1 MAGFA
6 SWRCDRRFNFSEAWP
21 AKLALFASN
30 PVKGGTIMKRNVWIG
45 AAGLAIL
52 TPALMALPGHSRA
65 AATQSST
72 TAVSIAGPQDQDS
85 GRTKVRRI
93 EIAQDP
99 EVVTIA
105 NDDEGGPSFLG
116 IEAREV
122 TPENVKQYKLPAER
136 GVLVGRVAPDSPA
149 SKAGLKET
157 DVVTEVDGQQVEGA
171 TQFRRMIRE
180 IPAGRTVK
188 LTVWRDGRAQPLS
201 AKLDQ
206 AEELHRV
213 MNGPMPGSFAFRM
226 PEVEVPDMPEVQAMP
241 DGPVGAFDVYDM
253 VVPSMHPRLGIDAE
267 DIGGQLG
274 SFFGVPDDEGVLV
287 RSVNSGSAAEKG
299 GLKAGDVITKF
310 DGERVRSLGELR
322 EKIAAKGETATLTVT
337 RSKAEMTLTVELP
350 AAPAK
355 TRHHAVHST
364 NI

>member
-1 MAGFA
+1 
-6 SWRCDRRFNFSEAWP
+6 
-21 AKLALFASN
+21 
-30 PVKGGTIMKRNVWIG
+30 MKKNIWIG
-45 AAGLAIL
+45 AAGIAVL
-52 TPALMALPGHSRA
+52 TPALMALPGHSQVQDSVTA
-65 AATQSST
+65 KAAT
-72 TAVSIAGPQDQDS
+72 PQTQEG
-85 GRTKVRRI
+85 GRTAVRRI
-93 EIAQDP
+93 EITQDP
-99 EVVTIA
+99 EVISIA

-136 GVLVGRVAPDSPA
+136 GVVVGRVAPDSPA

-157 DVVTEVDGQQVEGA
+157 DVVTEVDGQRVEGA

-188 LTVWRDGRAQPLS
+188 LTVWRDGRAQSLS

-213 MNGPMPGSFAFRM
+213 MSGAMPGSFAFRM
-226 PEVEVPDMPEVQAMP
+226 PDVEVPEMPEVHAMP
-241 DGPVGAFDVYDM
+241 DGPVVAFGDDGVLI
-253 VVPSMHPRLGIDAE
+253 PSMHPRLGIDAE

-274 SFFGVPDDEGVLV
+274 SFLGVPDGEGVLV
-287 RSVNSGSAAEKG
+287 RSVSAGSAAEKG

-322 EKIAAKGETATLTVT
+322 ERLAAKSETGTLTVT
-337 RSKAEMTLTVELP
+337 RNKAEMTLSVTLP
-350 AAPAK
+350 AAPTK
-355 TRHHAVHST
+355 TRHHVVHST

>member
-1 MAGFA
+1 MDSCA
-6 SWRCDRRFNFSEAWP
+6 S
-21 AKLALFASN
+21 KTG
-30 PVKGGTIMKRNVWIG
+30 KGDTLMKKNIWIG
-45 AAGLAIL
+45 AAGLAVL
-52 TPALMALPGHSRA
+52 TPVLMALPGHSSA
-65 AATQSST
+65 STAQSST
-72 TAVSIAGPQDQDS
+72 TAVAVQGAPAQES
-85 GRTKVRRI
+85 GRTTVRRI

-99 EVVTIA
+99 EVITIT
-105 NDDEGGPSFLG
+105 NGDEGGPSYLG

-122 TPENVKQYKLPAER
+122 TPDNVKQYKLPAER
-136 GVLVGRVAPDSPA
+136 GVVVGRVAPESPA

-157 DVVTEVDGQQVEGA
+157 DVITEVDGQRVEGS

-188 LTVWRDGRAQPLS
+188 LTVWRDGRAQTLS

-213 MNGPMPGSFAFRM
+213 TGGPVPGSFAFRM
-226 PEVEVPDMPEVQAMP
+226 PEVEMPEVP
-241 DGPVGAFDVYDM
+241 LLSDGPAVAFGDGENLAFAA
-253 VVPSMHPRLGIDAE
+253 PLRPRLGIDAE

-287 RSVNSGSAAEKG
+287 RSVNAGSAAEKS

-310 DGERVRSLGELR
+310 DGERIRSLGELR
-322 EKIAAKGETATLTVT
+322 EKLAAKSQTATLTVT
-337 RSKAEMTLTVELP
+337 RNKTEMTLTVELP
-350 AAPAK
+350 APAK
-355 TRHHAVHST
+355 LRHHAVHST

>member
-1 MAGFA
+1 
-6 SWRCDRRFNFSEAWP
+6 
-21 AKLALFASN
+21 
-30 PVKGGTIMKRNVWIG
+30 MKKNIWIG
-45 AAGLAIL
+45 AVGFAFL
-52 TPALMALPGHSRA
+52 TPALMALPGHSTVQDSA
-65 AATQSST
+65 TAKAAT
-72 TAVSIAGPQDQDS
+72 PQTQQGARS
-85 GRTKVRRI
+85 EVRRI
-93 EIAQDP
+93 EVTQDP
-99 EVVTIA
+99 EVLTIS

-136 GVLVGRVAPDSPA
+136 GVVVGRVAPDSPA

-157 DVVTEVDGQQVEGA
+157 DVVTEVDGQRVEGA

-188 LTVWRDGRAQPLS
+188 LTVWRDGRAQSLS

-213 MNGPMPGSFAFRM
+213 MSGTMPGSFAFRM
-226 PEVEVPDMPEVQAMP
+226 PDVEVPEMPEVHAMP
-241 DGPVGAFDVYDM
+241 DGPVVAFGDDGGLVI
-253 VVPSMHPRLGIDAE
+253 PSVHPRLGIDAE
-267 DIGGQLG
+267 DVGGQLG
-274 SFFGVPDDEGVLV
+274 EFLGVPDGEGVLV
-287 RSVNSGSAAEKG
+287 RSVNAGSAAEKG

-322 EKIAAKGETATLTVT
+322 EKLAAKSETATLTVT
-337 RSKAEMTLTVELP
+337 RNKAEMTLSVELP
-350 AAPAK
+350 AAPTK
-355 TRHHAVHST
+355 TRHHVVHST

>member
-1 MAGFA
+1 
-6 SWRCDRRFNFSEAWP
+6 
-21 AKLALFASN
+21 
-30 PVKGGTIMKRNVWIG
+30 MKKNIWIG
-45 AAGLAIL
+45 AAGVAVL
-52 TPALMALPGHSRA
+52 TPALMALPVHSSA
-65 AATQSST
+65 AAAQGAT
-72 TAVSIAGPQDQDS
+72 TAIAVAGGRDQD
-85 GRTKVRRI
+85 GERTRVQQI
-93 EIAQDP
+93 EIEKDP
-99 EVVTIA
+99 HTITVL

-122 TPENVKQYKLPAER
+122 TAENVKQYKLQAER
-136 GVLVGRVAPDSPA
+136 GVVVGRVAPDSPA

-157 DVVTEVDGQQVEGA
+157 DVITEVNGQRIEGA

-180 IPAGRTVK
+180 IPAGRTVELK
-188 LTVWRDGRAQPLS
+188 VWRDGRAQSLS

-213 MNGPMPGSFAFRM
+213 TAGTMPGSFAFRM
-226 PEVEVPDMPEVQAMP
+226 PEVEVPEMPELHQAP
-241 DGPVGAFDVYDM
+241 DEADGPIVAFGDGDNFSFAA
-253 VVPSMHPRLGIDAE
+253 PLHPRLGIDAE

-274 SFFGVPDDEGVLV
+274 NFLGVPDDEGVLV
-287 RSVNSGSAAEKG
+287 RSVHAGSAAEKG

-322 EKIAAKGETATLTVT
+322 EKLAAKSEKATLTVT
-337 RSKAEMTLTVELP
+337 REKKETSLNIELP

-355 TRHHAVHST
+355 VKHHAVHST